1 MFSGIGPWMVFWRV
15 IGANLT
21 LFDGVRIQPRLKD
34 FDANARLV
42 NLRYQGKNYSISG
55 RGAAVVR

>member
-1 MFSGIGPWMVFWRV
+1 MV